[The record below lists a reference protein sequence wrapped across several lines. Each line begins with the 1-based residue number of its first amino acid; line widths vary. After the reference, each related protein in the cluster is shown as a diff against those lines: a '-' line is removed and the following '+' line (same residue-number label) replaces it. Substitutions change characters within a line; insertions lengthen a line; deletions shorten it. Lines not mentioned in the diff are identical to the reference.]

1 MNTHTSPFLSVAA
14 SLLCCIP
21 MMAQSVNDILPYIQ
35 QHQKIAVQ
43 QAQNTGIPASILLSQ
58 AILESNAGK
67 NHLVLR
73 GNNHFALKCGND
85 WLGETHEVI
94 ADEYDS
100 NGDLMTSCFRNYRSD
115 EESYKDFSTF
125 LSSPIRAN
133 RFGFLFQLPSKDYQ
147 AWAYGIEQ
155 ALHPQQKG
163 YSTQLVHLIEDY
175 KLNRFDNLSQED
187 MWAEEAFAKTG
198 FLHHNRVKMIYA
210 ESNQTLEQIAGKY
223 NIKLNKLLQYNDL
236 EAVSTGLPLETGTP
250 VYLQAKKAAVYDK
263 AVAYHQV
270 KAGDNMY
277 KIAQMYGVRLKD
289 LYKRNGFAM
298 GAQPIVGERIMLR
311 KVDETVPQAAQSGGE
326 TTAEKALKNSS
337 GMNSDGFAEQ
347 RFAVFNRAEVEKSN
361 PSGELPVIVPQS
373 YNMTASAPPS
383 PVHYAAPAQ
392 DVDLNHRM
400 IEPSNDISVPM
411 MPENE
416 VNTHHFIYSEPILSR
431 KLTPIKPVKPS
442 APAATKIVEQRST
455 TYVPIKQQSKGET
468 KPYYVPQTIQ
478 KQVSGYHFV
487 RTGETLFGIS
497 QKYGT
502 DVDTLKRLNRITD
515 NVILE
520 GQKLRV
526 K

>member
-1 MNTHTSPFLSVAA
+1 
-14 SLLCCIP
+14 
-21 MMAQSVNDILPYIQ
+21 MAQSMNDILPYIQ

-85 WLGETHEVI
+85 WVGETYNVI

-100 NGDLMTSCFRNYRSD
+100 NGDLIPSCFRTYRSD

-125 LSSPIRAN
+125 LSSPTRAN
-133 RFGFLFQLPSKDYQ
+133 RFGFLFQLPQKDYQ

-198 FLHHNRVKMIYA
+198 FLHNNRVKMIYA

-223 NIKLNKLLQYNDL
+223 NIKLSKLLQYNDL
-236 EAVSTGLPLETGTP
+236 EAVSTSMPLETGTP
-250 VYLQAKKAAVYDK
+250 IYLQAKKAYVYDK

-277 KIAQMYGVRLKD
+277 KIAQMYGIRLKD
-289 LYKRNGFAM
+289 LYKRNGFTM
-298 GAQPIVGERIMLR
+298 GAQPIVGERIILR
-311 KVDETVPQAAQSGGE
+311 KVEDTVAQEAAYSGE

-337 GMNSDGFAEQ
+337 GTNSDGFAEQ
-347 RFAVFNRAEVEKSN
+347 RFTVFNRSEEEKSN
-361 PSGELPVIVPQS
+361 PSGELPVIVPQH

-392 DVDLNHRM
+392 DADPTTRI
-400 IEPSNDISVPM
+400 IESSTGVPVTM
-411 MPENE
+411 LLESE
-416 VNTHHFIYSEPILSR
+416 VNTHHIIYSEPILNR
-431 KLTPIKPVKPS
+431 KLAPIKPVKPS
-442 APAATKIVEQRST
+442 APAATRVEAYHST
-455 TYVPIKQQSKGET
+455 TYVPAKQQSKGE
-468 KPYYVPQTIQ
+468 YYLPQSHQ
-478 KQVSGYHFV
+478 KQRDSYHFV

-497 QKYGT
+497 RKYGT
-502 DVDTLKRLNRITD
+502 DVDTLKRLNRMTD

-520 GQKLRV
+520 GQQLRV